1 MRHQIYKPVVKLMQN
16 TLFHCFTQEQSTVIN
31 IVLAST
37 TTEASHE
44 FNIAHML
51 GIPNH
56 IPCATEDGRT
66 LTCNQPCRIC
76 KWNNTTLLPVMHCKH
91 NTDSLY
97 HNYSI
102 SIFMTKN
109 ALHPKQKTTLI
120 STSTLHHSQIVMGR
134 SPHTCDYT
142 IQTTRQHW

>member
-1 MRHQIYKPVVKLMQN
+1 
-16 TLFHCFTQEQSTVIN
+16 
-31 IVLAST
+31 
-37 TTEASHE
+37 
-44 FNIAHML
+44 ML

-109 ALHPKQKTTLI
+109 ALHPKQKTILILKYIDFTPFTNCYGKKPTHLWLYYMDHKTTLVKSRLLKHSNTHADWHQLYRPLGI
-120 STSTLHHSQIVMGR
+120 VNNGKELSFHLLSLHIC
-134 SPHTCDYT
+134 T
-142 IQTTRQHW
+142 

>member
-120 STSTLHHSQIVMGR
+120 LKYIDFTPFTNCYGKKPTHL
-134 SPHTCDYT
+134 
-142 IQTTRQHW
+142 